1 MKFSPGNLSFR
12 SFLAVSRSNL
22 AVSRSNLSYY
32 GFFFSVKKFF
42 GSLLYSNRF
51 HLYT

>member
-22 AVSRSNLSYY
+22 SAYY

-51 HLYT
+51 HLYA